1 MTYILTADIGGTS
14 CKLGVFDQ
22 ELELVEKWRIP
33 SGVQKQ
39 TDILKAIAKSFED
52 QLEKMES
59 SFDECIGLGVGVP
72 GPVNFKEGIV
82 NGAVNLGWKGQVNV
96 RRILSELTNLEV
108 VVDNDANLAALGE
121 QFKGSG
127 KNYSNVAVL
136 TIGTGVGGG
145 IILNREL
152 IHGYK
157 GASGEIGHL
166 KVDHTEKFLCNCGHR
181 GCLET
186 VASATGIV
194 NLCYDMQKEF
204 PDSILSESI
213 DNGSLSSKD
222 VIMAAK
228 EKDPLA
234 LKVLN
239 KVGYFIALGLSYISS
254 IVNPSHFVIGG
265 GVSDAGNILLDSII
279 SQFPTVTFPPA
290 ADGVNI
296 VLAQLGND
304 AGIFGAARLVEQH
317 IK

>member
-14 CKLGVFDQ
+14 CKLGIFDQ
-22 ELELVEKWRIP
+22 QLEIINKWRVP
-33 SGVQKQ
+33 TGVKNQ
-39 TDILKAIAKSFED
+39 TDILESIVESFQNELD
-52 QLEKMES
+52 KMES
-59 SFDECIGLGVGVP
+59 DFEDCIGIGVGVP

-96 RRILSELTNLEV
+96 RKKLNDMTKLEV
-108 VVDNDANLAALGE
+108 VVENDANLAALGE
-121 QFKGSG
+121 QFKGAG

-145 IILNREL
+145 IISNRQL
-152 IHGYK
+152 MLGYR
-157 GASGEIGHL
+157 GASGEVGHL
-166 KVDHTEKFLCNCGHR
+166 KVDHTERFRCNCGHR

-194 NLCYDMQKEF
+194 NLCYDFAQEF
-204 PDSILSESI
+204 PDTKLSELVDSG
-213 DNGSLSSKD
+213 DLTSKD
-222 VIMAAK
+222 VIQAAQDN
-228 EKDPLA
+228 DPLA

-239 KVGYFIALGLSYISS
+239 KVGYYIALGLSYIASV
-254 IVNPSHFVIGG
+254 VNPSHFVIGG
-265 GVSDAGNILLDSII
+265 GVSDAGHVLLDSII

-290 ADGVNI
+290 AEGVHI

-304 AGIFGAARLVEQH
+304 AGIYGAARLVEQH

>member
-14 CKLGVFDQ
+14 CKLGIFDQ
-22 ELELVEKWRIP
+22 QLEIINKWRVP
-33 SGVQKQ
+33 TGVKNQ
-39 TDILKAIAKSFED
+39 TDILESIVESFQNELD
-52 QLEKMES
+52 KMES
-59 SFDECIGLGVGVP
+59 DFEDCIGIGVGVP

-96 RRILSELTNLEV
+96 RKKLNDMTKLEV
-108 VVDNDANLAALGE
+108 VVENDANLAALGE
-121 QFKGSG
+121 QFKGAG

-145 IILNREL
+145 IISNRQL
-152 IHGYK
+152 MLGYR
-157 GASGEIGHL
+157 GASGEVGHL
-166 KVDHTEKFLCNCGHR
+166 KVDHTERFRCNCGHR

-194 NLCYDMQKEF
+194 NLCYDFAQEF
-204 PDSILSESI
+204 PDTKLSELI
-213 DNGSLSSKD
+213 DSGDLTSKD
-222 VIMAAK
+222 VIQAAQD
-228 EKDPLA
+228 KDPLA

-239 KVGYFIALGLSYISS
+239 KVGYYIALGLSYIASV
-254 IVNPSHFVIGG
+254 VNPSHFVIGG
-265 GVSDAGNILLDSII
+265 GVSDAGHVLLDSII

-290 ADGVNI
+290 AEGVHI

-304 AGIFGAARLVEQH
+304 AGIYGAARLVEQH